1 MNLIVFDF
9 CETLVHFQTAD
20 RFVDFIIEKEKYRK
34 YRWIGFLARLL
45 YRLRIIILVNK
56 LLPKFNPMKRLK
68 LMQLRGITETRMNVL
83 ATEFY
88 QTEINSNMISPLYE
102 LLLKHREQNDYIII
116 ISGGYAPYIKLFT
129 EEHKLNEYFATEI
142 EVANQKLTGFFSGKD
157 CLYDQ
162 KVVLLNQF
170 LKENNIQ
177 YTSSIAYSD
186 SSSDLPLLQWADE
199 GVVISK
205 NKSQAWASQYGFQE
219 IIHE

>member
-1 MNLIVFDF
+1 
-9 CETLVHFQTAD
+9 
-20 RFVDFIIEKEKYRK
+20 
-34 YRWIGFLARLL
+34 
-45 YRLRIIILVNK
+45 
-56 LLPKFNPMKRLK
+56 
-68 LMQLRGITETRMNVL
+68 MNVL